1 MRAPLY
7 RSRKSQQGLAMVEFA
22 IALPLLLLLLLTVG
36 ELGRLLLQYNTLVQA
51 SRDSSRY
58 LSAHAWNRTLGQLD
72 LNAEL
77 TGQTRNLALYGSP
90 AAGGQPRLEGL
101 DGSAVEIAAVG
112 SQHVRVTLS
121 YLYQP
126 VIGTELPALIGEAIP
141 LQLTLQASTVMRA
154 L

>member
-77 TGQTRNLALYGSP
+77 TGQTRNLALYGWP
-90 AAGGQPRLEGL
+90 AASPGSRGSTAGRSRLPRW
-101 DGSAVEIAAVG
+101 A
-112 SQHVRVTLS
+112 
-121 YLYQP
+121 
-126 VIGTELPALIGEAIP
+126 
-141 LQLTLQASTVMRA
+141 ASTCA
-154 L
+154 